1 MAGSKGAPWMHRSIS
16 APEAKATSTT
26 GGQHQKNGNVSA
38 KDYEVF
44 YEACNY
50 FITSH

>member
-1 MAGSKGAPWMHRSIS
+1 MAGCWLCTMDP
-16 APEAKATSTT
+16 APEAKAASTA

-44 YEACNY
+44 DTPC
-50 FITSH
+50 F